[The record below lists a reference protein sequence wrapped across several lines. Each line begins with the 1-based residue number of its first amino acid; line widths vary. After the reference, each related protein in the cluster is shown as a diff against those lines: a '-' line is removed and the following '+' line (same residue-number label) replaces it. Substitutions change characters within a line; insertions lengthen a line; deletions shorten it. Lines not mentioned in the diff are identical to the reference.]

1 MPRRELS
8 GKRVLVTGA
17 SQGIGYAL
25 AVSAARRGCKVVA
38 AARSGELL
46 DKLAAEVRGTG
57 GEITTVVADVTDP
70 AGRAAMFAAC
80 ERQYGGLDVL
90 VNNAGIGA
98 TGHFME
104 TRPETLRQI
113 FEVNVFATAEM
124 IREGLPLL
132 RRGSQPLIVNVSSV
146 FGRRGYP
153 ARSLYSS
160 SKFAIQG
167 LSDAIRAELSKD
179 GVGVLVVNPGL
190 TQTNFSQN
198 MLERSARISLDH
210 KRGSTPEQV
219 AEATWAAAAA
229 DKSEVTLTLNG
240 KLLVFVNRFVPW
252 VFELFARRKIRK
264 LFADEI
270 AARQATTPLPPTP
283 LPGGVGAGP
292 PQHERERGV

>member
-1 MPRRELS
+1 MRRELA
-8 GKRVLVTGA
+8 GLRVLVTGA

-25 AVSAARRGCKVVA
+25 AAVAARRGCKVVA
-38 AARSGELL
+38 SARSAELL
-46 DKLAAEVRGTG
+46 EKLAAEVRAAG
-57 GEITTVVADVTDP
+57 GQIVTVVGDITDP
-70 AGRAAMFAAC
+70 AGRQSMLAAA
-80 ERQYGGLDVL
+80 EREYGGLDVL

-104 TRPETLRQI
+104 TQPETLRRI
-113 FEVNVFATAEM
+113 FEVNVFGTAEM
-124 IREGLPLL
+124 LRDSLPLL
-132 RRGSQPLIVNVSSV
+132 RKGTQPLIVNISSV

-167 LSDAIRAELSKD
+167 LSDAVRAELSKE
-179 GVGVLVVNPGL
+179 GIGVLVVNPGL

-210 KRGSTPEQV
+210 QRGSTPEQV
-219 AEATWAAAAA
+219 AEATWNAVAA
-229 DKSEVTLTLNG
+229 DKTEITLTLNG

-264 LFADEI
+264 LFAAERADL
-270 AARQATTPLPPTP
+270 AS
-283 LPGGVGAGP
+283 GP
-292 PQHERERGV
+292 RERAGGEYQNQGADAPRSPGT

>member
-8 GKRVLVTGA
+8 GKRILITGA

-25 AVSAARRGCKVVA
+25 ATAAARRGCKVVA
-38 AARSGELL
+38 AARSAELL
-46 DKLAAEVRGTG
+46 AKLAAEVRATG
-57 GEITTVVADVTDP
+57 GTIATVTADVCDP
-70 AGRAAMFAAC
+70 AGRAAIFAAAQT
-80 ERQYGGLDVL
+80 EFGGLDIL

-104 TRPETLRQI
+104 TQSETLRQI
-113 FEVNVFATAEM
+113 FEVNVFATGEM

-132 RRGSQPLIVNVSSV
+132 KQGSQPLIVNISSI

-167 LSDAIRAELSKD
+167 LSDAIRAELSKE

-210 KRGSTPEQV
+210 QRGSTPEQV
-219 AEATWAAAAA
+219 AEATLNAIAA
-229 DKSEVTLTLNG
+229 DKPELTLTLKG
-240 KLLVFVNRFVPW
+240 KLLVLVNRFVPW
-252 VFELFARRKIRK
+252 VFEIFARKKIRA
-264 LFADEI
+264 LFKDEI
-270 AARQATTPLPPTP
+270 AARRSTHTPSPPAPLPQ
-283 LPGGVGAGP
+283 G
-292 PQHERERGV
+292 ERGAV